1 VAVRSSAANPPPPV
15 NIPKLVTDP
24 LASLACH
31 PVNVSMAGHEVVI
44 PALSAHE
51 WLSVLMGEDF
61 TTDAVFPDLCEDP
74 DVVEDALMD
83 GLVTVEEV
91 AQLALDC
98 ISTAGGRPWWVV
110 LRLVKTVQGSW
121 DAVGGEFVLRQVP
134 TGSMS
139 LAAWCD
145 VATLILIRALGEND
159 KVNSFLMQLDMPPP
173 GQEVELEPMDANQF
187 LSMM

>member
-1 VAVRSSAANPPPPV
+1 MSLESLPV
-15 NIPKLVTDP
+15 E
-24 LASLACH
+24 
-31 PVNVSMAGHEVVI
+31 VSMAGMVMRI
-44 PALSAHE
+44 PALSALE
-51 WLSVLMGEDF
+51 WLRVLMGEDF
-61 TTDAVFPDLCEDP
+61 TTDSVFPDLCEDP
-74 DVVEDALMD
+74 DIVEEALYNEM
-83 GLVTVEEV
+83 VTVEEV

-110 LRLVKTVQGSW
+110 LRLVKTVEGSW

-145 VATLILIRALGEND
+145 VAMLILIRAIGDND
-159 KVNSFLMQLDMPPP
+159 KVNSFLAQLDTPPP